1 MCRYSYKLIYQAL
14 VSEKTE
20 SGLGIKNC
28 SIRTPAISCAEVQF
42 HSFPTISPKF
52 LDPRVLP
59 WPSVRR
65 CFAIQWLWPF
75 LRVLDIHD
83 QASLVTG
90 RVHSFDTWTW
100 RALKTYAV
108 TSRSS
113 VCGGCGLWCFG
124 LCEATSQATGCAR
137 QSLTH
142 GPLSTFRNDEEHYA
156 GN

>member
-1 MCRYSYKLIYQAL
+1 VLGER
-14 VSEKTE
+14 KTE
-20 SGLGIKNC
+20 NGVGRDQNYT
-28 SIRTPAISCAEVQF
+28 IRTRSSDSLNSGTSLPPV
-42 HSFPTISPKF
+42 SPKF
-52 LDPRVLP
+52 LDPCVLS
-59 WPSVRR
+59 WPGVRR
-65 CFAIQWLWPF
+65 CFAIQWLRPF

-83 QASLVTG
+83 QASLVAG
-90 RVHSFDTWTW
+90 RVHSFDTWTRW
-100 RALKTYAV
+100 TLKPYAV

-113 VCGGCGLWCFG
+113 VCGGCCLWCFG